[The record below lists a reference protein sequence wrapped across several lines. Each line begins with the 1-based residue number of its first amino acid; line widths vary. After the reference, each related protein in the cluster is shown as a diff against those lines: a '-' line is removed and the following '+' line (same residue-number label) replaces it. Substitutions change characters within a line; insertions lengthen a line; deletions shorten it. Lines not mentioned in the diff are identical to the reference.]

1 MGKSWH
7 KLWWSWLPEGVIPS
21 IHKDKSWNSEND
33 RDILLI
39 YNSLSSTTVC
49 KWQFGIGLALSVNS
63 SIQLCILVTCRYCI
77 DICRYYSSHYIP
89 MSFPL
94 NQHEFSSHY
103 ITNGPWI
110 HPVHI
115 PSRPKPGPPEVTGD
129 FYAWQTQL
137 KISDPS
143 GDQRQNFQA
152 MGARW
157 RWKWGRVVTYT
168 MFHPHCNVWFIGN
181 VYNQLSGYVQ
191 AKWGY
196 CQLDGLV
203 LTINTFADS

>member
-63 SIQLCILVTCRYCI
+63 SIQLFILVTCRYCI

-94 NQHEFSSHY
+94 NQHEFIPLYHQWAMDPQSISRAAREGRQRSRE
-103 ITNGPWI
+103 ISTRGKRSWRSLIPVMTNGRTFRRWEHDGALWGNRDLHDVSPALQCMI
-110 HPVHI
+110 
-115 PSRPKPGPPEVTGD
+115 
-129 FYAWQTQL
+129 YWQC
-137 KISDPS
+137 I
-143 GDQRQNFQA
+143 
-152 MGARW
+152 
-157 RWKWGRVVTYT
+157 
-168 MFHPHCNVWFIGN
+168 
-181 VYNQLSGYVQ
+181 
-191 AKWGY
+191 
-196 CQLDGLV
+196 
-203 LTINTFADS
+203 